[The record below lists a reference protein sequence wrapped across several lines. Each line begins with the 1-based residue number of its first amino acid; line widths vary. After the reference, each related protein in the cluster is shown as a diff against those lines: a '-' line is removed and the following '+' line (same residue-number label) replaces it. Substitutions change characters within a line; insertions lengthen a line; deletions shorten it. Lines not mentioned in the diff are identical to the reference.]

1 MHDIHKEFARP
12 PHPTG
17 AHVRAFLLSS
27 PPSLI
32 EELICF
38 CRRVTVDDCEPELVD
53 VMVALARDAV
63 AARWEL
69 DEQLDRM
76 LDGG

>member
-1 MHDIHKEFARP
+1 MNEIHREFARP
-12 PHPTG
+12 SLSAG

-38 CRRVTVDDCEPELVD
+38 CRRVTADDCEPALAD

-76 LDGG
+76 LDGA